1 MSVNQIVANNKLSK
15 NKRGQM
21 TRPSSGIIESDLY
34 TGFRSDIENDSISPS
49 YKNRLY
55 NLFRQIEKEF
65 DLLYQEN
72 QTLHEKIE
80 LLNEKLE
87 RDTYEKT
94 ESVDLDSNISKVLS
108 KKFSTTNPKNKT
120 AHKLK
125 AQTSKIVSSFKAPQ
139 FGCALLREYIGHK
152 DGIWEVSVA
161 RPGIP
166 VVGTASADHTAC
178 LWSIENSKCLLQYQG
193 HIGSVNSIRFHPAKD
208 LVLTGSGDCS
218 AHIWQAAL
226 NWDIPKG
233 HSSEEE
239 LEGDDLDEKS
249 EFNKVSTLRTPFQEL
264 TGHTGAVSSAEWLA
278 GADQIITAS
287 WDRLAILHDVE
298 TGSIVTTLTGHDQ
311 ELNNASTHP
320 TQKLAVTS
328 SRDTT
333 FRLWD
338 FRENV
343 HSVSVFQGH
352 AESVT
357 SAVFTRED
365 KVISSSD
372 DRTVKVW
379 DLRNMRSPVATIR
392 VESSVNRLSVSINGV
407 IAIPHDNRHIRLF
420 DISGQRLARL
430 PRSSRQGHNRM
441 VTSVAWAEDF
451 VFGVNLFTAG
461 FDRKVLGW
469 SVQSM
474 KD

>member
-1 MSVNQIVANNKLSK
+1 MSVNQNTPNNKLGKSK
-15 NKRGQM
+15 RAQM
-21 TRPSSGIIESDLY
+21 TRPSSGLIDSEFIGLRSDL
-34 TGFRSDIENDSISPS
+34 ENDS
-49 YKNRLY
+49 YKIRLY

-72 QTLHEKIE
+72 QNLHEKIE

-87 RDTYEKT
+87 RDVYDKPDC
-94 ESVDLDSNISKVLS
+94 VDFDTNFSKVLG
-108 KKFSTTNPKNKT
+108 KKLSTSGHKNKT

-139 FGCALLREYIGHK
+139 FTFGLLREFLGHK

-166 VVGTASADHTAC
+166 VIGTASADHTAC
-178 LWSIENSKCLLQYQG
+178 LWSIETSKCLLQYQG
-193 HIGSVNSIRFHPAKD
+193 HAGSVNSIRFHPAKD
-208 LVLTGSGDCS
+208 LVLTGSGDSS

-226 NWDIPKG
+226 NWDLPSFQKG
-233 HSSEEE
+233 QSSEEE
-239 LEGDDLDEKS
+239 LESDELDDRIES
-249 EFNKVSTLRTPFQEL
+249 NKASTLRTPYQEL
-264 TGHTGAVSSAEWLA
+264 SGHSGAVSAAEWLS

-298 TGSIVTTLTGHDQ
+298 TAQIVTTLTGHDQ
-311 ELNNASTHP
+311 ELNHASTHP
-320 TQKLAVTS
+320 AQKLAVTS

-357 SAVFTRED
+357 SAVFARED
-365 KVISSSD
+365 KVVSSSD

-392 VESSVNRLSVSINGV
+392 VDSPVNRLSVSSAGL
-407 IAIPHDNRHIRLF
+407 IAIPHDNRHVRLF
-420 DISGQRLARL
+420 DLSGQRLARL

-441 VTSVAWAEDF
+441 VAGAAWAEDG
-451 VFGVNLFTAG
+451 VAGVNLFTAG

>member
-1 MSVNQIVANNKLSK
+1 MSVNQNTPNNKQTKSK
-15 NKRGQM
+15 RAQM
-21 TRPSSGIIESDLY
+21 TRPSSGLIDSEFLM
-34 TGFRSDIENDSISPS
+34 GFRSDVENDSSPT
-49 YKNRLY
+49 YKIRLY

-72 QTLHEKIE
+72 QSLHEKIE
-80 LLNEKLE
+80 ILNEKLE
-87 RDTYEKT
+87 RDTYDKPDC
-94 ESVDLDSNISKVLS
+94 VDFDSNLSKVLG
-108 KKFSTTNPKNKT
+108 KKFSTSGQKNKT

-139 FGCALLREYIGHK
+139 FAFGLIREYIGHK

-166 VVGTASADHTAC
+166 VIGTASADHTAC
-178 LWSIENSKCLLQYQG
+178 LWSIDSCKCLLQYQG
-193 HIGSVNSIRFHPAKD
+193 HTGSVNSIRFHPAKD
-208 LVLTGSGDCS
+208 LVLTGSGDSS

-239 LEGDDLDEKS
+239 LESDELDEKIES
-249 EFNKVSTLRTPFQEL
+249 NKIATLRTPFQEL
-264 TGHTGAVSSAEWLA
+264 SGHSGAVSSAEWLA
-278 GADQIITAS
+278 GAEQIITAS

-298 TGSIVTTLTGHDQ
+298 TGQIVTTLTGHDQ
-311 ELNNASTHP
+311 ELNHAATHP
-320 TQKLAVTS
+320 SQKLAVTS

-365 KVISSSD
+365 KVVSSSD
-372 DRTVKVW
+372 DRSVKVW
-379 DLRNMRSPVATIR
+379 DLRNMRSPVSTIR
-392 VESSVNRLSVSINGV
+392 VDSAVNRLSVSVNGL

-420 DISGQRLARL
+420 DLSGQRLARL

-441 VTSVAWAEDF
+441 VASVAWAED
-451 VFGVNLFTAG
+451 VISGVNLFTAG

>member
-1 MSVNQIVANNKLSK
+1 MYKS
-15 NKRGQM
+15 KRGPM
-21 TRPSSGIIESDLY
+21 NRPPSGLIDSEFY
-34 TGFRSDIENDSISPS
+34 TGFRSDIENESVSPA
-49 YKNRLY
+49 YKLRLFA
-55 NLFRQIEKEF
+55 LFRQIEKEF

-72 QTLHEKIE
+72 QNLHDKID

-87 RDTYEKT
+87 RDTFDKPDC
-94 ESVDLDSNISKVLS
+94 VDFDANLS
-108 KKFSTTNPKNKT
+108 KALTKKLSSSSQKNKT
-120 AHKLK
+120 AHKLR
-125 AQTSKIVSSFKAPQ
+125 AQTSKIVSSFKAPH
-139 FGCALLREYIGHK
+139 FACGLIKEYVGHK

-161 RPGIP
+161 RPGVP
-166 VVGTASADHTAC
+166 VMGTASADHTAC
-178 LWSIENSKCLLQYQG
+178 LWSIESSKCLLQYQG
-193 HIGSVNSIRFHPAKD
+193 HAGSVNSIRFHPSKD
-208 LVLTGSGDCS
+208 LVLTGSGDSS

-239 LEGDDLDEKS
+239 LEGDELDDRIET
-249 EFNKVSTLRTPFQEL
+249 NKASTLRTPFQEL
-264 TGHTGAVSSAEWLA
+264 SGHTGAVSAAEWLA
-278 GADQIITAS
+278 GADQVITAS

-298 TGSIVTTLTGHDQ
+298 TGSILTTLTGHDQ
-311 ELNNASTHP
+311 ELNHTSTHP

-338 FRENV
+338 FREAV

-357 SAVFTRED
+357 SAVFSRED
-365 KVISSSD
+365 KVVSSSD
-372 DRTVKVW
+372 DRSVKVW
-379 DLRNMRSPVATIR
+379 DLRNMRSPFATIR
-392 VESSVNRLSVSINGV
+392 VDSPVNRLSVSVNGL

-420 DISGQRLARL
+420 DLSGQRLARL

-441 VTSVAWAEDF
+441 VASVAWAEEQI
-451 VFGVNLFTAG
+451 FGVNLFTAG
-461 FDRKVLGW
+461 FDRRVIGW
-469 SVQSM
+469 SVISM

>member
-1 MSVNQIVANNKLSK
+1 MSVIQNTSNSKIQK
-15 NKRGQM
+15 NKRGSM
-21 TRPSSGIIESDLY
+21 IRPQSGLIDGDY
-34 TGFRSDIENDSISPS
+34 YMGFRSDAENEPLSPA
-49 YKNRLY
+49 YKTRLHT
-55 NLFRQIEKEF
+55 LFRQIEKEF

-72 QTLHEKIE
+72 QNLHDKID
-80 LLNEKLE
+80 LLNEKAE
-87 RDTYEKT
+87 RDTFDKPDC
-94 ESVDLDSNISKVLS
+94 VDFENNFSKALMS
-108 KKFSTTNPKNKT
+108 SSSQKSKT

-139 FGCALLREYIGHK
+139 FSCGLVKEYMGHK
-152 DGIWEVSVA
+152 DGVWEVSVA
-161 RPGIP
+161 RPGVP
-166 VVGTASADHTAC
+166 VIGTASADHTAC
-178 LWSIENSKCLLQYQG
+178 IWSIESAKCLLQYQG
-193 HIGSVNSIRFHPAKD
+193 HVGSVNSIRFHPAKD

-233 HSSEEE
+233 QSSEEE
-239 LEGDDLDEKS
+239 LEGDEIDNKS
-249 EFNKVSTLRTPFQEL
+249 DANRICSLRTPFLEL
-264 TGHTGAVSSAEWLA
+264 SGHSGAVSAAEWLA

-287 WDRLAILHDVE
+287 WDRLALLHDVE
-298 TGSIVTTLTGHDQ
+298 TGSILTTLAGHDQ
-311 ELNNASTHP
+311 ELNHTATHP

-338 FRENV
+338 FREVV

-352 AESVT
+352 AEGVT

-365 KVISSSD
+365 KVVSSSD
-372 DRTVKVW
+372 DRSVKVW

-392 VESSVNRLSVSINGV
+392 VDSAVNRISVSANGV
-407 IAIPHDNRHIRLF
+407 IALPHDNRHIRLF
-420 DISGQRLARL
+420 DLNGQRLARL

-441 VTSVAWAEDF
+441 VASVAWADDP
-451 VFGVNLFTAG
+451 VCGINLFSCG
-461 FDRKVLGW
+461 FDRRILGW
-469 SVQSM
+469 SVLSL